1 MGCRVRR
8 DKMRGLI
15 LCQDVNTTG
24 TPNSP
29 ELLAGTSGLMMAAMS
44 SQAAV
49 VARLVEEEDCDVNM
63 RGLGLNTALTF
74 AAGQGCSQVL
84 LSLLSA
90 GADPAAANSSGK
102 TSLGLAA
109 DHARMEDFMDICSNL
124 VAAGATGTEQ
134 DWEVL
139 TKHPR

>member
-1 MGCRVRR
+1 
-8 DKMRGLI
+8 
-15 LCQDVNTTG
+15 
-24 TPNSP
+24 
-29 ELLAGTSGLMMAAMS
+29 MMAAMS
-44 SQAAV
+44 NQALV
-49 VARLVEEEDCDVNM
+49 VGRLVEVAECDVNM
-63 RGLGLNTALTF
+63 QGLGLNTALTF
-74 AAGQGCSQVL
+74 AASQGYSQVL

-109 DHARMEDFMDICSNL
+109 DHARLEDFMEISANL
-124 VAAGATGTEQ
+124 VAAGATGTDQ

>member
-1 MGCRVRR
+1 MSSEV
-8 DKMRGLI
+8 LI
-15 LCQDVNTTG
+15 SWQDVNTTG
-24 TPNSP
+24 TPNSLD
-29 ELLAGTSGLMMAAMS
+29 LLAGTSGLMMAAMS
-44 SQAAV
+44 NQVLV
-49 VARLVEEEDCDVNM
+49 VRRLLEVAECEVNM

-74 AAGQGCSQVL
+74 AAGQGYSEVL
-84 LSLLSA
+84 LSLLRA

-109 DHARMEDFMDICSNL
+109 DHASMENFMEISGNL

>member
-1 MGCRVRR
+1 
-8 DKMRGLI
+8 
-15 LCQDVNTTG
+15 
-24 TPNSP
+24 
-29 ELLAGTSGLMMAAMS
+29 MMAAMS
-44 SQAAV
+44 NQAV
-49 VARLVEEEDCDVNM
+49 VVGRLVEVAECDVNM

-74 AAGQGCSQVL
+74 AAGQGNFQVL
-84 LSLLSA
+84 LSLLAA

>member
-1 MGCRVRR
+1 MIF
-8 DKMRGLI
+8 L
-15 LCQDVNTTG
+15 QDVNTTG
-24 TPNSP
+24 TPHSP

-44 SQAAV
+44 NQAEV
-49 VARLVEEEDCDVNM
+49 VARLVEEADCDINM

-74 AAGQGCSQVL
+74 AAGQGSSQVL

-109 DHARMEDFMDICSNL
+109 DHVRLEDFMEICSNL
-124 VAAGATGTEQ
+124 VAAGATGTDQ

-139 TKHPR
+139 SKHPR